1 MTCVIDGLPW
11 AFENSGILF
20 QGNKQNCS
28 IILKEQGLSPLV
40 MATET
45 FNLRMQELIFKK
57 EQERSRRNYL
67 NTYRSK
73 LCWVHNF

>member
-1 MTCVIDGLPW
+1 MTYDIDGLPW
-11 AFENSGILF
+11 AFESSGILF

-45 FNLRMQELIFKK
+45 FNLRMQELIF
-57 EQERSRRNYL
+57 
-67 NTYRSK
+67 
-73 LCWVHNF
+73 